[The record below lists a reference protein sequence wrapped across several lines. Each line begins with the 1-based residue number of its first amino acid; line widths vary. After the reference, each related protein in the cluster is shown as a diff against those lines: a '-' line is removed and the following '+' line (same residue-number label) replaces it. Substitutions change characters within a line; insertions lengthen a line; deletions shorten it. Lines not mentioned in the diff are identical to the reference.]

1 MMETERIWMCEVC
14 EQAPVAFTCKADAAA
29 LCVAC
34 DADIHS
40 ANHLARRH
48 HRVPFHPFLSAST
61 CQQEDVL
68 GSWLLP
74 KLTVETNH
82 TKTGDL
88 GFSEMD
94 PFIDLEYHNSFHLQQ
109 QATDSVVPVQIK
121 PATPIPVLS
130 NEIENSFHVD
140 FSPHQLPT
148 FSCRS
153 QSISHSVSSSS
164 SLEIGVVSDG
174 NFLSEISYPL
184 GGAMIDPTIAISA
197 ETSNDQAAQSGGMNR
212 EARVLRYREKRKNRK
227 YEKTVRYASRKAYAE
242 TRPRIKGRF
251 VKRTQVD
258 HHMYNSAAAAT
269 GFTSHTHYGVVPYF
283 EGR

>member
-48 HRVPFHPFLSAST
+48 HRFPVDPFLNASN

-74 KLTVETNH
+74 KLTMETNQI
-82 TKTGDL
+82 KTGDL
-88 GFSEMD
+88 GFSETD
-94 PFIDLEYHNSFHLQQ
+94 PFIDLEYHSSFHPQQ
-109 QATDSVVPVQIK
+109 QAMDTVVPVQIK
-121 PATPIPVLS
+121 PATTIPVLG
-130 NEIENSFHVD
+130 NEIENSFQHK
-140 FSPHQLPT
+140 LPT

-164 SLEIGVVSDG
+164 SLEFGVVSDG

-184 GGAMIDPTIAISA
+184 GGALIDPSIAISA

-258 HHMYNSAAAAT
+258 HHMYNSAAAI
-269 GFTSHTHYGVVPYF
+269 GFTSHTHCGVVPYF